1 MIRRQTYTTMNYIK
15 TRERYILLPLLLLL
29 LLVSCTE
36 KADPDMFPS
45 GIVKADLS
53 NTFVKVSPP
62 PLYAELPG
70 GVGQSDTK
78 GLSET
83 VPLESAI
90 DRGRQRK
97 TVFKGTSMV
106 QIPFSDEQSVQEAY
120 FGKDPEGDP
129 DDVSV
134 MKRFLIAGPEEM
146 FVVTMV
152 TDSWYGRAHP
162 DFDYLDKPDYT
173 GAVVFSTVYGQLLKV
188 QVYDSGRIVQADFVT
203 DSGGIDGRLSYI
215 VVYSGMPGTKAGSV
229 SDGPGPGEIT
239 GKYTISIGPDMTDS
253 PWIWDPDGE
262 SCGQPEKTF
271 TVGLSCDIPDEIQ
284 MTGSGVYTAGSTLIV
299 GYTQSSKVKV
309 FRLDHWTGDF
319 AWNRSDR
326 FSYKVTSDLE
336 STAYFATGKPGTSKS
351 KGVTNPLMSMRIAA
365 SNVSMALADS
375 DDNVYAN
382 YYGGTFGETRT
393 DLAGNPKRHDGLD
406 LYAEVGTPVYALCT
420 GVVTKAESGFGEAH
434 VSNSYGN
441 ELRISVTEKGKT
453 TTYQYAHLRSG
464 MPIAVNP
471 RTGQPFKLN
480 DMVYEGDLIGY
491 SGRSG
496 NATDVPNPHLHL
508 GVNSGGKWVDPKP
521 YINGTYPTGRKSIDK
536 GKGMITGIR
545 YD

>member
-1 MIRRQTYTTMNYIK
+1 MTMNNIRP
-15 TRERYILLPLLLLL
+15 REKHLLFPLLLLL
-29 LLVSCTE
+29 LLISCTE
-36 KADPDMFPS
+36 KDGPDIFPS
-45 GIVKADLS
+45 EIVEADLS
-53 NTFVKVSPP
+53 NTFVKSSPP

-70 GVGQSDTK
+70 GQSDTK
-78 GLSET
+78 GDTGT
-83 VPLESAI
+83 VPLESVI
-90 DRGRQRK
+90 DMGRQRK

-106 QIPFSDEQSVQEAY
+106 QIPFSGEQSGQAAY
-120 FGKDPEGDP
+120 FGKNPGGDP
-129 DDVSV
+129 DGACV
-134 MKRFLIAGPEEM
+134 MKRFLITGPEEM

-152 TDSWYGRAHP
+152 TDPWYGRAHP

-173 GAVVFSTVYGQLLKV
+173 GAVVFSTISGQLLKV
-188 QVYDSGRIVQADFVT
+188 QAYDSGRVVQAGFVT
-203 DSGGIDGRLSYI
+203 SEDSRDTDGILSYI
-215 VVYSGMPGTKAGSV
+215 VVYSGMPGTRAGSV
-229 SDGPGPGEIT
+229 SDGSGPGEIT
-239 GKYTISIGPDMTDS
+239 GRYTISIGSDMTDS
-253 PWIWDPDGE
+253 PWFWDPDGD

-271 TVGLSCDIPDEIQ
+271 TVGLSCDIPDEVQ
-284 MTGSGVYTAGSTLIV
+284 VTGGGVYTAGSTLIV
-299 GYTQSSKVKV
+299 GYTQNSKVKV

-336 STAYFATGKPGTSKS
+336 STAYFATGKPAASKS
-351 KGVTNPLMSMRIAA
+351 KGVTNPLMGMRIAA
-365 SNVSMALADS
+365 SNVSMALADA
-375 DDNVYAN
+375 DDGIYAN

-393 DLAGNPKRHDGLD
+393 DLAGNPKKHDGLD
-406 LYAEVGTPVYALCT
+406 LYAEVGTPVYALCS
-420 GVVTKAESGFGEAH
+420 GVVTKAECGFGDAH

-441 ELRISVTEKGKT
+441 ELRIAVTEKGRT
-453 TTYQYAHLRSG
+453 TVYQYAHLQG
-464 MPIAVNP
+464 GTPIAVNP
-471 RTGQPFKLN
+471 RTGHPFKVN
-480 DMVYEGDLIGY
+480 DKVYEGDLIGY